1 MSDLLIE
8 IGCEELPAVACRE
21 AEEQL
26 PGLLGSALEAAGLTA
41 GSTTVYVAPRRLVA
55 IAHGLPEA
63 KAAERVER
71 RGPRADA
78 PEQAREGFAKR
89 NGLTAAELVEREGFL
104 WALSEGEATPAAEL
118 VAGIVEA
125 IAGGLQ
131 FSKTMRWDEGRFS
144 RPVRWLVAL
153 LDGEVAAAQAF
164 GLQSGNHS
172 YGHRV
177 LGGEVRL
184 SGAAHYLEQV
194 RSVKVVADAAE
205 RRELIEDGLN
215 AVGEWID
222 PMGKMN
228 EVVHLVEWPS
238 VHVGRFDDRYL
249 QLPLRVPVTAMQS
262 HQRYFPLVS
271 NGALEP
277 RFAFVANGGDPEVV
291 IRGNEDVLVGRLED
305 AAFAYRADVD
315 RGLDTMLGEL
325 DRVSFLEGSGSL
337 ADKAVRVRA
346 LAAQLCERVDAEPE
360 VRDAVLRAAELCKA
374 DLVSGLVA
382 EFSDLQGYAGSV
394 YARLAGEPAA
404 VCDAIEEHHMPVEAS
419 GALPM
424 SPAGAL
430 LAIAD
435 KADTVAVA
443 FALGAQPTGSRD
455 PYGLRRAAA
464 GIVAIALDRGFELG
478 LAELAGEA
486 IQLLV
491 SQGRELRR
499 KPLEAVPDAVDFV
512 LDRVEPVVAADGV
525 TVEEMRAARGS
536 GVTGPVPLAALSR
549 ALHRAAGSE
558 HLAALKDAY
567 GRCGRIAAKAAGEAA
582 MTVDRSLFVDPAE
595 RELCAALTATDIEI
609 ADNAAQR
616 DYDAALIAA
625 GALVEP
631 ITRFFEQVLVMDPQ
645 KEIRANRLKLVTDVA
660 TSLRLLGDFEQLPG

>member
-1 MSDLLIE
+1 MPDLLIE

-21 AEEQL
+21 AEDQL
-26 PGLLGSALEAAGLTA
+26 PGLLASALEAAGLTA
-41 GSTTVYVAPRRLVA
+41 ESTAVYVAPRRLVA
-55 IAHGLPEA
+55 IAYGVPEA
-63 KAAERVER
+63 KAAERAER
-71 RGPRADA
+71 RGPKADA
-78 PEQAREGFAKR
+78 PEQAREGFAR
-89 NGLTAAELVEREGFL
+89 RHGLTAADLEEREGFV
-104 WALSEGEATPAAEL
+104 WAVTEGEATPAAEL
-118 VAGIVEA
+118 VGGIVDAVAGI
-125 IAGGLQ
+125 Q
-131 FSKTMRWDEGRFS
+131 FGKTMRWDQGRFS
-144 RPVRWLVAL
+144 RPVRWLVAM
-153 LDGEVAAAQAF
+153 LDGEVAPAGAF
-164 GLQSGNHS
+164 GLRSANLSH
-172 YGHRV
+172 GHRV

-184 SGAAHYLEQV
+184 TGAAHYIEQV

-205 RRELIEDGLN
+205 RREVIEAALN

-222 PMGKMN
+222 PMGKMD

-238 VHVGRFDDRYL
+238 VHVGRFDRRYL
-249 QLPLRVPVTAMQS
+249 ELPLRVPVTAMQA
-262 HQRYFPLVS
+262 HQRYFPLVAD
-271 NGALEP
+271 GKLEP

-291 IRGNEDVLVGRLED
+291 VRGNEDVLVGRLED
-305 AAFAYRADVD
+305 AAFAYRADVA
-315 RGLDTMLGEL
+315 RGLEAMLGEL

-337 ADKAVRVRA
+337 ADKSVRVRA
-346 LAAQLCERVDAEPE
+346 LAAQLCERVDADPD

-419 GALPM
+419 GALPT
-424 SPAGAL
+424 SQAGAL

-512 LDRVEPVVAADGV
+512 LDRVEPVVASEGV

-536 GVTGPVPLAALSR
+536 GVTGPLPLAALSR
-549 ALHRAAGSE
+549 ALHRAADTE
-558 HLAALKDAY
+558 YLAALKDAY
-567 GRCGRIAAKAAGEAA
+567 GRCSRIAAKATGEAA

>member
-1 MSDLLIE
+1 MPDLLIE

-21 AEEQL
+21 AGEQL
-26 PGLLGSALEAAGLTA
+26 PGLLGGALEAAGLPA
-41 GSTTVYVAPRRLVA
+41 QSTTVYVAPRRLAAVA
-55 IAHGLPEA
+55 YGLPAE

-78 PEQAREGFAKR
+78 PEQAREGFARR
-89 NGLTAAELVEREGFL
+89 NGLAAADLVEREGFL

-118 VAGIVEA
+118 VGGVVDTVVGGI
-125 IAGGLQ
+125 Q
-131 FSKTMRWDEGRFS
+131 FSKTMRWDDGRFS
-144 RPVRWLVAL
+144 RPVRWLVAM
-153 LDGEVAAAQAF
+153 LDGDVAPAEAF
-164 GLQSGNHS
+164 GLRSDNLSH
-172 YGHRV
+172 GHRV

-184 SGAAHYLEQV
+184 TGAGHYVEQV
-194 RSVKVVADAAE
+194 RSVKVVVDAAE
-205 RRELIEDGLN
+205 RRELIEAGLD
-215 AVGEWID
+215 AAGEWID
-222 PMGKMN
+222 PMRKLD

-249 QLPLRVPVTAMQS
+249 ELPLRVPVTAMQS
-262 HQRYFPLVS
+262 HQRYFPMVS
-271 NGALEP
+271 GGRLEP
-277 RFAFVANGGDPEVV
+277 RFVFVANGGDPAVV

-305 AAFAYRADVD
+305 AAFAYRADVE
-315 RGLDTMLGEL
+315 RGLAAMLGEL

-337 ADKAVRVRA
+337 ADKSMRVRA

-360 VRDAVLRAAELCKA
+360 VREAVLRAAELCKA
-374 DLVSGLVA
+374 DLVSGLVS

-424 SPAGAL
+424 SVAGAL

-464 GIVAIALDRGFELG
+464 GIVAIALERGFELG

-499 KPLEAVPDAVDFV
+499 KPLEAVPDAVEFV
-512 LDRVEPVVAADGV
+512 LDRVEPVVASEGV

-536 GVTGPVPLAALSR
+536 GVTGPLPLAALST
-549 ALHRAAGSE
+549 ALHRAANTE

-567 GRCGRIAAKAAGEAA
+567 GRCARIAAKAAGESAL
-582 MTVDRSLFVDPAE
+582 TVDRSLFVDPAE
-595 RELCAALTATDIEI
+595 RELCAALTSTDIDI
-609 ADNAAQR
+609 ADNAARR

>member
-1 MSDLLIE
+1 MPDLLIE

-26 PGLLGSALEAAGLTA
+26 PGLLGGALEAAGLPAESTA
-41 GSTTVYVAPRRLVA
+41 VYVAPRRLVA
-55 IAHGLPEA
+55 MAYGLPAE

-71 RGPRADA
+71 RGPKADA
-78 PEQAREGFAKR
+78 PEQAREGFARR
-89 NGLTAAELVEREGFL
+89 NGLAAADLVEREGFL

-118 VAGIVEA
+118 VGGIVDA
-125 IAGGLQ
+125 VVGGIQ
-131 FSKTMRWDEGRFS
+131 FSKTMRWDDGRFS
-144 RPVRWLVAL
+144 RPVRWLVAM
-153 LDGEVAAAQAF
+153 LDGDVAPAEAF
-164 GLQSGNHS
+164 GLRSDNLSH
-172 YGHRV
+172 GHRV

-184 SGAAHYLEQV
+184 TGAGHYVEQV

-205 RRELIEDGLN
+205 RRELIEAGLD
-215 AVGEWID
+215 AAGEWID
-222 PMGKMN
+222 PMRKLD

-249 QLPLRVPVTAMQS
+249 ELPLRVPVTAMQS
-262 HQRYFPLVS
+262 HQRYFPMVS
-271 NGALEP
+271 GGQLEP
-277 RFAFVANGGDPEVV
+277 RFVFVANGGAPEVV

-305 AAFAYRADVD
+305 AAFAYRADVE
-315 RGLDTMLGEL
+315 RGLPAMLGEL

-337 ADKAVRVRA
+337 ADKSMRVRA

-360 VRDAVLRAAELCKA
+360 VREAVLRAAELCKA
-374 DLVSGLVA
+374 DLVSGLVS

-424 SPAGAL
+424 SVAGAL

-464 GIVAIALDRGFELG
+464 GIVAIALERGFELG

-499 KPLEAVPDAVDFV
+499 KPLEAVPDAVEFV
-512 LDRVEPVVAADGV
+512 LDRVEPVVASEGV

-536 GVTGPVPLAALSR
+536 GVTGPLPLAALST
-549 ALHRAAGSE
+549 ALHRAASTE

-567 GRCGRIAAKAAGEAA
+567 GRCARIAAKAAGESAV
-582 MTVDRSLFVDPAE
+582 TVDRSLFVDPAE
-595 RELCAALTATDIEI
+595 RELCAALTSTDIDI
-609 ADNAAQR
+609 ADNAARR

>member
-1 MSDLLIE
+1 
-8 IGCEELPAVACRE
+8 
-21 AEEQL
+21 
-26 PGLLGSALEAAGLTA
+26 
-41 GSTTVYVAPRRLVA
+41 
-55 IAHGLPEA
+55 
-63 KAAERVER
+63 
-71 RGPRADA
+71 
-78 PEQAREGFAKR
+78 
-89 NGLTAAELVEREGFL
+89 
-104 WALSEGEATPAAEL
+104 
-118 VAGIVEA
+118 
-125 IAGGLQ
+125 
-131 FSKTMRWDEGRFS
+131 
-144 RPVRWLVAL
+144 
-153 LDGEVAAAQAF
+153 
-164 GLQSGNHS
+164 
-172 YGHRV
+172 
-177 LGGEVRL
+177 
-184 SGAAHYLEQV
+184 
-194 RSVKVVADAAE
+194 
-205 RRELIEDGLN
+205 
-215 AVGEWID
+215 
-222 PMGKMN
+222 
-228 EVVHLVEWPS
+228 
-238 VHVGRFDDRYL
+238 VHVGRFDHRYL
-249 QLPLRVPVTAMQS
+249 ELPLRVPVTAMQS

-271 NGALEP
+271 EGKLEP
-277 RFAFVANGGDPEVV
+277 RFAFVANGGEPDVV

-305 AAFAYRADVD
+305 AAFAYRADVA
-315 RGLDTMLGEL
+315 RGLPAMLGEL

-337 ADKAVRVRA
+337 ADKAMRVRA

-374 DLVSGLVA
+374 DLVSGLVS

-394 YARLAGEPAA
+394 YARLAGEPPA

-419 GALPM
+419 GMLPA

-464 GIVAIALDRGFELG
+464 GIVAIALERGYELG

-491 SQGRELRR
+491 GQGRELRR
-499 KPLEAVPDAVDFV
+499 KPLEAVPEAVGFV
-512 LDRVEPVVAADGV
+512 LDRVEPVVASEGV

-536 GVTGPVPLAALSR
+536 GVTGPLPLAALAR

-567 GRCGRIAAKAAGEAA
+567 GRCARIAAKAAGEAA
-582 MTVDRSLFVDPAE
+582 ITVDRSLFVEPAE
-595 RELCAALTATDIEI
+595 RELCAALTSTDLEI
-609 ADNAAQR
+609 ADSAAQR